1 MSNMKIGILI
11 SFLIHEYTMTN
22 TLWLVSLYKYIDND
36 RNNNLEF
43 YIDAL

>member
-1 MSNMKIGILI
+1 LGLKG
-11 SFLIHEYTMTN
+11 FVDVDVDVEYITN
-22 TLWLVSLYKYIDND
+22 A

>member
-1 MSNMKIGILI
+1 LGLKG
-11 SFLIHEYTMTN
+11 FVDVDDEYITN
-22 TLWLVSLYKYIDND
+22 A